1 MTVSWFTEQ
10 PEGHSQWYAEHFREL
25 VASGEDVEGEAR
37 FMDAVAPPSSLIL
50 DAGCGQG
57 RTAGALFARGHQVL
71 GVDVDPVLIEAA
83 KLDHPGPQYLLA
95 DLATLALPDDLGLFD
110 GAISAGN
117 VITFVT
123 PGTHV
128 QVLASVHKYLKADS
142 PYVLGFHTERL
153 DVGEFDV
160 YAKKAGFAIESR
172 FSTWDLRPYRDDA
185 EFAVTILRS

>member
-10 PEGHSQWYAEHFREL
+10 PEGHSQWYAAHFREL
-25 VASGEDVEGEAR
+25 AASSEDVEGEAR
-37 FMDAVAPPSSLIL
+37 FMDAVAPPASRIL

-128 QVLASVHKYLKADS
+128 QVLASVH
-142 PYVLGFHTERL
+142 
-153 DVGEFDV
+153 
-160 YAKKAGFAIESR
+160 
-172 FSTWDLRPYRDDA
+172 
-185 EFAVTILRS
+185 

>member
-1 MTVSWFTEQ
+1 MTASWFTEQ
-10 PEGHSQWYAEHFREL
+10 PEGHSEWYAEHFREL

-37 FMDAVAPPSSLIL
+37 FMDAVVPPASRIL

-71 GVDVDPVLIEAA
+71 GIDIDPVLIEAA
-83 KLDHPGPQYLLA
+83 EVDHPGPEYLLA
-95 DLATLALPDDLGLFD
+95 DLAILALPEALGLFD

-128 QVLASVHKYLKADS
+128 QVLA
-142 PYVLGFHTERL
+142 
-153 DVGEFDV
+153 
-160 YAKKAGFAIESR
+160 
-172 FSTWDLRPYRDDA
+172 
-185 EFAVTILRS
+185 